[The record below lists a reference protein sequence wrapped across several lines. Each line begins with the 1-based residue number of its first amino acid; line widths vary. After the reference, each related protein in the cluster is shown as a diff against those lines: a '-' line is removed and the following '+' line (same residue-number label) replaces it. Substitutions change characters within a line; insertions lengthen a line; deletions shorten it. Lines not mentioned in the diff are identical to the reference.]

1 MATFLFT
8 YSNGVFTISPEM
20 QATWDDVIRQM
31 CAFVSDTNADLDVA
45 YDWVCEMLDID
56 SFVDNKQAWDL
67 FYFAWESAFVGDNKW
82 GAPVPTM

>member
-1 MATFLFT
+1 MST
-8 YSNGVFTISPEM
+8 SVFPRSIEM
-20 QATWDDVIRQM
+20 QATWEDLMQQM
-31 CAFVSDTNADLDVA
+31 CAFVSYTNADLDVA

-56 SFVDNKQAWDL
+56 SFVDNNRAWDS